1 MRGGPMRATP
11 SACSDPYGFSGSDH
25 TRVLCD
31 LLHTNGSEIRYSAFR
46 AAALL
51 SYSDI
56 RHVSA

>member
-51 SYSDI
+51 S
-56 RHVSA
+56 